1 MVNFKI
7 IENAPPRW
15 HEKYYEFVELY
26 NNPEIT
32 KTELLK
38 ILDWNLNQFNPAR
51 EQAIKER
58 LIPELRKPLKAKH
71 YYKTSN
77 GQYMVQRDTKTIF
90 VRAYCH
96 SEEEA
101 QLLVEYLHEN
111 GWTMENVDKW
121 RKKEWM

>member
-51 EQAIKER
+51 EQAIKDG
-58 LIPELRKPLKAKH
+58 LVPEIRKPIKGK
-71 YYKTSN
+71 YYYQTSN
-77 GQYMVQRDTKTIF
+77 GNYVVTRDTKEIF
-90 VRAYCH
+90 VRAYLH
-96 SEEEA
+96 TKEEA
-101 QLLVEYLHEN
+101 LALIKYLEEH
-111 GWTMENVDKW
+111 GWTMDNVEEW
-121 RKKEWM
+121 RKGEM